1 MILISKDAQ
10 KAKAMNWGIQMHKR
24 LLNFNKY
31 KDIRTTEASKIE
43 LIYLENEK
51 RIGLLYKPWLL
62 FLCDDSDIFSENM

>member
-1 MILISKDAQ
+1 
-10 KAKAMNWGIQMHKR
+10 MHKR